1 MSSRHIT
8 SHDSHE
14 LYRLQVLA
22 DAQLLDTPAEPAFD
36 AIASLARRVAHAPIA
51 LIALVDA
58 ERQWFKARCGLDAEQ
73 TSRDIAFCDHT
84 IGQSEIFMVE
94 DARDDSRF
102 ASNPL
107 VTGDPGIVFYAG
119 IPLMVH
125 GKDGGTAA
133 AIGTLCVIDYAPRI
147 LSPDEIQGLREL
159 ADVAVTLIE
168 SRRLALRAV
177 DHAQEQHHA
186 AHELAYERRK
196 FQQAERMAT
205 LGYFRFDMLDQHL
218 FWSDQ
223 VFAIHGLPV
232 SDAPPLNTAMEFYP
246 PRARAEIAAAI
257 ANTIETGAPY
267 DIETDFLT
275 AQGDLRRVRSLGEL
289 EMLDGVP
296 VALFGVFQDVT
307 QRYRIEQML
316 RASAHSDTLTG
327 LANRAAFEAEM
338 ENRMTQANDTGET
351 LAILLIDLDGFKAVN
366 DAQGHVAGDELLQ
379 TVGMRLRGEAYADC
393 FVARLGG
400 DEFVLI
406 PRGMLDRATI
416 EALARNILD
425 DLRRPVITADCNAT
439 ISGTIGI
446 ARMQPGDLRRDLMR
460 RADQA
465 LYAAKHSERGTG
477 RFYENDRVIRAI
489 GPLDIRK
496 AG

>member
-1 MSSRHIT
+1 M
-8 SHDSHE
+8 
-14 LYRLQVLA
+14 
-22 DAQLLDTPAEPAFD
+22 
-36 AIASLARRVAHAPIA
+36 
-51 LIALVDA
+51 
-58 ERQWFKARCGLDAEQ
+58 
-73 TSRDIAFCDHT
+73 
-84 IGQSEIFMVE
+84 
-94 DARDDSRF
+94 
-102 ASNPL
+102 
-107 VTGDPGIVFYAG
+107 GI
-119 IPLMVH
+119 
-125 GKDGGTAA
+125 
-133 AIGTLCVIDYAPRI
+133 
-147 LSPDEIQGLREL
+147 
-159 ADVAVTLIE
+159 
-168 SRRLALRAV
+168 
-177 DHAQEQHHA
+177 
-186 AHELAYERRK
+186 
-196 FQQAERMAT
+196 
-205 LGYFRFDMLDQHL
+205 
-218 FWSDQ
+218 
-223 VFAIHGLPV
+223 AIHGLPV

-406 PRGMLDRATI
+406 PRGMLDRAAI